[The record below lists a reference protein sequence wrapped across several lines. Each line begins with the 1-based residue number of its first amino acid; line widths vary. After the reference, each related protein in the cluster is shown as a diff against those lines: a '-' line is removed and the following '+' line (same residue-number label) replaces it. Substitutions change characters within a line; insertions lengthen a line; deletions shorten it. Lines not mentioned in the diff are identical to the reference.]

1 MMLLMDG
8 SRIKLTLE
16 MMTQSELVTAESKG
30 H

>member
-8 SRIKLTLE
+8 SGIKLTLVT
-16 MMTQSELVTAESKG
+16 MTLSELVTAESKG

>member
-8 SRIKLTLE
+8 SRKKLTLV
-16 MMTQSELVTAESKG
+16 MMTQGELVTAESKG

>member
-8 SRIKLTLE
+8 SRIKLTLV
-16 MMTQSELVTAESKG
+16 MTQGELVTAESKG

>member
-8 SRIKLTLE
+8 SRITLTLVA
-16 MMTQSELVTAESKG
+16 MTQSELVTAESKG